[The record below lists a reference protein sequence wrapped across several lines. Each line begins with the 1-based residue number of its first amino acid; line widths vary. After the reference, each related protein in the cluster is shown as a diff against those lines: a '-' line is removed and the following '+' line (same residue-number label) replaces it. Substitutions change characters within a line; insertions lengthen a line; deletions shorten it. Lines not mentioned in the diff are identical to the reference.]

1 MKKRVQEGH
10 SQSTASEIRSAV
22 HSALDLFLDVV
33 NAQQARLESREIGT
47 VTEVERG
54 IARVTGLPNVQSD
67 EVLRFA
73 GNRHGFAFN
82 LDPDEVG
89 CVLLDEGQYLQ
100 AGSRVERTGR
110 VLDAPVGEE
119 LLGRVVDPIG
129 RPLDGGHPLLGLR
142 RLPCERDA
150 PPIMRRAP
158 VKTPLQTGIK
168 AIDALVPIGR
178 GQRQLLL
185 GDRQTGKSSVAVDT
199 IINQREGD
207 VVCIYCSIGQ
217 RSTNVAR
224 VINSLRE
231 HEAMAYSIVVI
242 GSDDAPP
249 GVQFI
254 APYAATTMGEYFMEQ
269 GSDVLIVYDDLTSHA
284 RAYRHVSL
292 LLRRPPGREAFPGD
306 IFYVHSRLLE
316 RSTHLR
322 DEAGGGSLTA
332 LPIIETEAQNVS
344 AYIPTNLISITDG
357 QVYLSPYLFRKGVL
371 PAVDIGRSVSRV
383 GGKTQLPA
391 YREVASDLRLT
402 YSQFVELEK
411 FARFSSRLDEDTRKT
426 LERGR
431 RVRET
436 LKQPQYQPLSV
447 PEQIASLVAVT
458 AGVFDRLDPEEI
470 GHAERTVRRAMID
483 DLPVLCDQIL
493 AEGRLTGED
502 VEKIRQ
508 LAERAVSE
516 LLEEEEQ
523 NHLGRRRGNVEN

>member
-1 MKKRVQEGH
+1 MKRAQENQHEG
-10 SQSTASEIRSAV
+10 TASELRDAV
-22 HSALDLFLDVV
+22 HGALHLFLDVV
-33 NAQQARLESREIGT
+33 NAQQARLDAREIGS

-73 GNRHGFAFN
+73 GNFHGFAFN
-82 LDPDEVG
+82 LDADEVG
-89 CVLLDEGQYLQ
+89 CVLLDEGQDIQ

-110 VLDAPVGEE
+110 VLDTPVGEE
-119 LLGRVVDPIG
+119 LLGRVIDPIG
-129 RPLDGGHPLLGLR
+129 RPLDGGHPLPALQ

-158 VKTPLQTGIK
+158 VTTPLQTGIK

-185 GDRQTGKSSVAVDT
+185 GDRQTGKTSIAVDT
-199 IINQREGD
+199 IINQQEGD
-207 VVCIYCSIGQ
+207 VICIYCSIGQ

-224 VINSLRE
+224 VIASLRE

-242 GSDDAPP
+242 GADDAPP

-332 LPIIETEAQNVS
+332 LPVIETEAQNVS

-383 GGKTQLPA
+383 GGKTQLSA

-402 YSQFVELEK
+402 YSQFEELEK

-431 RVRET
+431 RVREI

-458 AGVFDRLDPEEI
+458 AGVFDSLDPEDIEL
-470 GHAERTVRRAMID
+470 AERAVRRAMVD

-493 AEGRLTGED
+493 AREKLSGED

-508 LAERAVSE
+508 VAEQAVSD
-516 LLEEEEQ
+516 LLQEEEQ
-523 NHLGRRRGNVEN
+523 DQARQQRGKVEK